1 MLNLFHAIARKPGNQ
16 GGYMISLDG
25 RVSANYIQLPL
36 SKLSKGGKVVSIHVR
51 SHVIMFTPR
60 ASRDRRCTPYMEYVA
75 TGTN

>member
-1 MLNLFHAIARKPGNQ
+1 VLNLFHAIARKPGNQ

-36 SKLSKGGKVVSIHVR
+36 SKGGKVVSIHVR
-51 SHVIMFTPR
+51 SHVIMFIPR